1 MSAPE
6 MKIAYNSSGLAYYVA
21 TGKLLKKPSE
31 INATPSDTA
40 QTTVVNYGTQQSL
53 VRVVTPAKV
62 IVGKANWVRLPKV
75 VHVQPVGMRTKGD
88 YQRL

>member
-1 MSAPE
+1 
-6 MKIAYNSSGLAYYVA
+6 
-21 TGKLLKKPSE
+21 
-31 INATPSDTA
+31 
-40 QTTVVNYGTQQSL
+40 
-53 VRVVTPAKV
+53 V

>member
-1 MSAPE
+1 MSAQL
-6 MKIAYNSSGLAYYVA
+6 AYNSSGLAYDAA

-31 INATPSDTA
+31 VNVTPDDTA

-53 VRVVTPAKV
+53 VKVAVPVKV
-62 IVGKANWVRLPKV
+62 IARKATWIRQLKA
-75 VHVQPVGMRTKGD
+75 VHVRPIGMRTKGE